1 MEKHSSDKRDPS
13 EIGFPAPPFFFC
25 SLDNMAMPLLM
36 LSQQQLHVIII
47 FDWQNDA
54 NLTAFIIYDELFAY
68 RRVQIASHWFNL
80 TTIEVL

>member
-1 MEKHSSDKRDPS
+1 
-13 EIGFPAPPFFFC
+13 
-25 SLDNMAMPLLM
+25 MPLLM
-36 LSQQQLHVIII
+36 LSQQRLHVIII